1 MLARK
6 FHMCT
11 DDANTTLFKAYYTQ
25 HKHVLFWLHFY
36 VWSGTVYVSL
46 YKHTWFRLSADLR
59 QTLCWW
65 LKHTHTET
73 DPLSGAELDQ
83 PKTDQPCI
91 HLWFG
96 RGYEG
101 WIHMYRQTHGY
112 THQHKRDRGLKWV
125 QLCSQMCFWVLW
137 LRVRV
142 HFTCVRLNLKTYSV
156 QSNPSTEHSFSL
168 HTRPYCP
175 GQYDPPP
182 SPLVTS
188 WLGNS
193 SNKAIWTILP

>member
-1 MLARK
+1 MLLHIAAQANMLASK

-11 DDANTTLFKAYYTQ
+11 DGAKTALFKAAILLQ
-25 HKHVLFWLHFY
+25 KHVLFWLHFY

-46 YKHTWFRLSADLR
+46 YKHTWFRLSADLK
-59 QTLCWW
+59 QTFCWW
-65 LKHTHTET
+65 LKHTHTEI

-101 WIHMYRQTHGY
+101 WIHIYRQTHGY

-142 HFTCVRLNLKTYSV
+142 QFVCVRQNLKTYPV

-175 GQYDPPP
+175 GQYDPL
-182 SPLVTS
+182 SLSFSLQLT
-188 WLGNS
+188 G
-193 SNKAIWTILP
+193 

>member
-65 LKHTHTET
+65 LKHTHTQRLTHFPELNWTNQKQINPASIYDLGVDMRDEYTCTDRRTDIHTSIKET
-73 DPLSGAELDQ
+73 EALSEYSCVARCAFES
-83 PKTDQPCI
+83 C
-91 HLWFG
+91 
-96 RGYEG
+96 GYECVC
-101 WIHMYRQTHGY
+101 T
-112 THQHKRDRGLKWV
+112 
-125 QLCSQMCFWVLW
+125 
-137 LRVRV
+137 LRA
-142 HFTCVRLNLKTYSV
+142 CV
-156 QSNPSTEHSFSL
+156 
-168 HTRPYCP
+168 
-175 GQYDPPP
+175 
-182 SPLVTS
+182 
-188 WLGNS
+188 
-193 SNKAIWTILP
+193 